1 MVTAW
6 SISSFPNACPAARS
20 SALKIGDQHDLR
32 MLGLMRGTEFL
43 CCDQDG
49 VALQAD
55 DRLILLGKRPE
66 LRRFGDVL

>member
-1 MVTAW
+1 MVNIVIPERL
-6 SISSFPNACPAARS
+6 SGRPL

-32 MLGLMRGTEFL
+32 MLGLMRGTEYMS
-43 CCDQDG
+43 CDQG
-49 VALQAD
+49 AFPLQAD